1 MEAKSVNHLIN
12 LNRNAWKLMFMDSL
26 AETLWCVLMWGVEV
40 SDVDF
45 EFYRKESTIDTF
57 DTVADMLAGMIQ
69 MPDDMEDDKLG
80 EAECARERAIEILSG
95 HVNDLAGG
103 ELFHGSSVR
112 EFCEAEL
119 YKALAVKV
127 SDIVEYALGNMEAE
141 YPDSDVDEVLW
152 EAMFNANYDITVI
165 NSSTLEEKIEM
176 IGVDI
181 STGELKLSYD
191 QVKFCMLYTDSA
203 QTLYEYIFKDIFEED
218 KDDSNVW

>member
-80 EAECARERAIEILSG
+80 EAECARERAIELLSG